1 MAIGRTNAGAGGSG
15 GVNFKVVGGTTEPTS
30 PKENTIW
37 VNTSVT
43 IPSWAFSATEP
54 ESPVEGMVWISTGT
68 SSTVEFNALK
78 KNAIQV
84 YPISAKQYVDGQ
96 WVNVEA
102 KIYQN
107 GEWIQ
112 WSTLATYLYNNG
124 DSCTSTG
131 GEWTGRGM
139 YMDSSAT
146 GSQSPTITKGSTSM
160 KIKEASGYGGA
171 CCKANKIDLTDV
183 TSIRIKGNVPTAVSR
198 SDYMRLQVWSSFGSD
213 SWSGRAASIGI
224 GSSAGD
230 IDKSLD
236 VSTLSGTYYVGIYVF
251 NGASIIVYEI
261 ELVR

>member
-15 GVNFKVVGGTTEPTS
+15 GVNFKVVGGTTEPAS

-54 ESPVEGMVWISTGT
+54 ESPVAGMVWISTGI
-68 SSTVEFNALK
+68 SSVVEFNALK

-112 WSTLATYLYNNG
+112 WSTLVTYLYNNG
-124 DSCTSTG
+124 DSCTENG
-131 GEWTGRGM
+131 GEWVAEGVALESGTNKVVPTLTEG
-139 YMDSSAT
+139 DSTLTMS
-146 GSQSPTITKGSTSM
+146 
-160 KIKEASGYGGA
+160 IKSSGGGIVR
-171 CCKANKIDLTDV
+171 KNEKIDLTGFDTLSV
-183 TSIRIKGNVPTAVSR
+183 TGDFSVGSSSAWLVIVVWTSIGTYSYQN
-198 SDYMRLQVWSSFGSD
+198 
-213 SWSGRAASIGI
+213 RAASNGI
-224 GSSAGD
+224 GTSGNNATYT
-230 IDKSLD
+230 ID
-236 VSTLSGTYYVGIYVF
+236 VSELEGEYYIGFSIYGTV
-251 NGASIIVYEI
+251 SK
-261 ELVR
+261 LVLREMSLI